1 MKNHPAY
8 IAARKAKQRAERKW
22 FIVHA
27 GAVALL
33 IGSIA
38 LAISSGDGGFLLIT
52 IPISLYA
59 LFSGMEG

>member
-27 GAVALL
+27 GAIALL

-38 LAISSGDGGFLLIT
+38 IAISSGEGDILLIVV
-52 IPISLYA
+52 PACLFA
-59 LFSGMEG
+59 LRSGMEV